1 MLIDTHAHINF
12 KAFEADATEVVQRA
26 FNNGVSL
33 ILVGTQIDT
42 SKEAVELAEKFNS
55 PAFGTPSLAKE
66 GGGGVYAVVG
76 LHPVHT
82 YSQHLDEEETSFQ
95 TREEIFDYEAYYKL
109 ASHPLVVGI
118 GECGLDYYRIKND
131 ELGIMNVE
139 EIKKKQKLT
148 FIQQIKL
155 AKELDKALVIH
166 CRPSVGTAD
175 AYEDILQILDQEFE
189 KFQIPNPKF
198 QMRFEIHSFTGSPE
212 IAMEFVKR
220 GAYVGLNGIITFG
233 DRKTKNLT
241 TSSIALAKEGDK
253 TGNMKKVVE
262 TVPLERIVLETD
274 SPYLTPVPH
283 RGKRNEPLFVK
294 HVAEKVAEIKGVS
307 LEEVAKT
314 TTQNAK
320 LLFNI

>member
-1 MLIDTHAHINF
+1 MFDTHAHINF

-33 ILVGTQIDT
+33 VLVGTQIDT
-42 SKEAVELAEKFNS
+42 SREAVELAKKFNS

-118 GECGLDYYRIKND
+118 GECGLDYFRLPAEISQ
-131 ELGIMNVE
+131 ESTGVSHE
-139 EIKKKQKLT
+139 QIKKQQQAVFL
-148 FIQQIKL
+148 QQIKL
-155 AKELDKALVIH
+155 AKALNKALVIH
-166 CRPSVGTAD
+166 CRPSAGTAD
-175 AYEDILQILDQEFE
+175 AYLDILEIVDTEHLALSTNHSSF
-189 KFQIPNPKF
+189 
-198 QMRFEIHSFTGSPE
+198 RFEIHSFTGSPE

-233 DRKTKNLT
+233 DRKTKNMT

-274 SPYLTPVPH
+274 SPYLTPIPH
-283 RGKRNEPLFVK
+283 RGKRNEPSFVK
-294 HVAEKVAEIKGVS
+294 FVAEKVAEIKGIS
-307 LEEVAKT
+307 LEEVEKT

-320 LLFNI
+320 LLFKI